1 MRHEAEDYCDQKL
14 AEWRSCSTDHAHR
27 RRRTGELQATTHAE
41 LVDATAPAAAE
52 GAETEDGFFD
62 QDLA

>member
-1 MRHEAEDYCDQKL
+1 VLDRIMRTVAAGREK
-14 AEWRSCSTDHAHR
+14 
-27 RRRTGELQATTHAE
+27 LQATTPPPE